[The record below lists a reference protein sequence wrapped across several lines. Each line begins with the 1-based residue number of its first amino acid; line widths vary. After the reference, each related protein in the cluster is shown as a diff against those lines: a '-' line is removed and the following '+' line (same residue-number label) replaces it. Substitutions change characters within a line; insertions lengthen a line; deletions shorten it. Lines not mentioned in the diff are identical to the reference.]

1 MLLFLSV
8 DAMCMAFLRKYGEA
22 ADRLG
27 AQTKL
32 SISRVNCY
40 DWTDVCSLNNITI
53 YPTLRVFEGGEKS
66 WDYRGPRDTQELY
79 STFRL

>member
-1 MLLFLSV
+1 MFLFLSV

-27 AQTKL
+27 AETKL

-66 WDYRGPRDTQELY
+66 WDYRGPKDTQELY
-79 STFRL
+79 STLRL